1 MKRAALIAP
10 LLLVAAC
17 PRGPSKPQQTNESGM
32 IISETEYDKR
42 LRLIGELQ
50 DEILNSYERD
60 ELPETDTGMIPPATG
75 PARIGVG
82 PGDVYFGGNVRR
94 LASSRWP
101 LQLAPGTT
109 TAVRSKHL
117 QIHLSN
123 DESATAAWMSDEVSW
138 RITLCNRTAVIPL
151 RVTALYAHDG
161 DRWVQVFEHLSFG
174 RMPQPTFDGQ
184 LRGSLMVSP
193 EEDCHRPE
201 FCPVVDRALSDELS
215 RQLSAL
221 VSAQSTRVALT
232 VAAGTRDPDPTKP
245 APTFLLGPDP
255 DSEWDGASSSVDK
268 IRLLDGK
275 VVIEGDRRIGTIG
288 IGAYDKAT
296 IAYWVGNLTA
306 DLAHHPGSPT
316 SKVRLRGTFVFEK
329 RKDHWVV
336 VQGHISQPI
345 DDIDLASTVF
355 GTALIA
361 EKPLQITCDDGS
373 RSTAQSQSTQAPTPT
388 PLPSPPPPPRTKVKG
403 ASQVTTPLQTTNAGA
418 GSGSAKK

>member
-1 MKRAALIAP
+1 M
-10 LLLVAAC
+10 VV
-17 PRGPSKPQQTNESGM
+17 SES
-32 IISETEYDKR
+32 EYDKR

-82 PGDVYFGGNVRR
+82 PGDVYYGPNVRR

-109 TAVRSKHL
+109 TSVRSKHL

-123 DESATAAWMSDEVSW
+123 DVNATAAWMSDELSW

-151 RVTALYAHDG
+151 RITALYAHDG
-161 DRWVQVFEHLSFG
+161 DRWVQVFEHMSFG
-174 RMPQPTFDGQ
+174 RMPLPTPDGS
-184 LRGSLMVSP
+184 LRGSLMVAAD
-193 EEDCHRPE
+193 EDCHRPE
-201 FCPVVDRALSDELS
+201 FCPVVDRALSDDLS
-215 RQLSAL
+215 RQLSGL
-221 VSAQSTRVALT
+221 LSAQSTRVALT
-232 VAAGTRDPDPTKP
+232 IANGTRDPDPTKP

-255 DSEWDGASSSVDK
+255 DGEWDGATSSIET
-268 IRLLDGK
+268 IRLIDGK
-275 VVIEGDRRIGTIG
+275 IVIEGDRRIGTVG
-288 IGAYDKAT
+288 IGARDKAS

-306 DLAHHPGSPT
+306 DLTHHPGTPG

-336 VQGHISQPI
+336 VQGHISEPI
-345 DDIDLASTVF
+345 DDVDLASTVF
-355 GTALIA
+355 GTALIS

-373 RSTAQSQSTQAPTPT
+373 RSTAKAESVQQLPVQAPPPKPPVSKRQLPPMEAVPAQMTPD
-388 PLPSPPPPPRTKVKG
+388 PAPTKP
-403 ASQVTTPLQTTNAGA
+403 T
-418 GSGSAKK
+418 KK